1 MQITRRKRLLYI
13 MGIDW
18 NWIFQRPQI
27 LEQHLEVDYDV
38 TVVFP
43 RSILHRA
50 AADEMVAVQPEE
62 TRILWTIP
70 RQERYGFLRKVSSL
84 LNREVFQNLDRY
96 AAVIIGY
103 PLYYRYISSSY
114 HGKVLYDCMD
124 YHKAL
129 YPDPRSLNGLLVQ
142 EDRLIRESDHIIVTS
157 GQLYRNMLDRGADAA
172 KIRLIR
178 NGTNIDRVVPPD
190 NRIPQEKKT
199 YKIGYFG
206 TIAEWFDYELLE
218 DSLEN
223 YRNVEYHLIGPVR
236 KESVVRSDRLIMEGV
251 VRKDQL
257 PDYTAEYDCF
267 IMPFLVNDVVE
278 WVDPVKLYE
287 YIALGKCIISVR
299 YAEIERFEPFVYM
312 YTDGA
317 EYRQL
322 LGKLIETGFPAKY
335 SAEQQ
340 HAFLEE
346 NSWDR
351 RFDAWDD
358 VLDQVLKN

>member
-1 MQITRRKRLLYI
+1 MQKTGRKRLLYI

-38 TVVFP
+38 TVAFP

-70 RQERYGFLRKVSSL
+70 KQERYGFLRKVSSL
-84 LNREVFQNLDRY
+84 LNRGVFQNLDRY

-103 PLYYRYISSSY
+103 PLYYRYISRNYS
-114 HGKVLYDCMD
+114 GRIVYDCMD
-124 YHKAL
+124 YHEAL
-129 YPDPRSLNGLLVQ
+129 YPDAKSLKGLLIQ
-142 EDRLIRESDHIIVTS
+142 EDRLIRESDFIVATS
-157 GQLYRNMLDRGADAA
+157 RKLYCNMIAKGADAA
-172 KIRLIR
+172 KVRLIR
-178 NGTNIDRVVPPD
+178 NGTHINKIVPPA
-190 NRIPQEKKT
+190 NRISKEKKI

-206 TIAEWFDYELLE
+206 TIAEWFDYELLVE
-218 DSLEN
+218 SLEN

-236 KESVVRSDRLIMEGV
+236 KEKSVSSSRLIMEGV
-251 VRKDQL
+251 VPKEQL
-257 PDYTAEYDCF
+257 PDYTADYDCF

-299 YAEIERFEPFVYM
+299 YPEIERFEPFVYM
-312 YTDGA
+312 YTDSE
-317 EYRQL
+317 EYKKL
-322 LGKLIETGFPAKY
+322 LERLIETGFPAKY
-335 SAEQQ
+335 DEEQQ
-340 HAFLEE
+340 HEFLQE
-346 NSWDR
+346 NSWDC
-351 RFDAWDD
+351 RFKAWDE